1 MKQIFKFY
9 VEISYVFIDTTLRI
23 WYVGKEKQGFN
34 SLIGVYVYNLVSKS
48 RLMPSQTNKQKKKS
62 SSNFKWTFK
71 QVGEEGEVR
80 RTNKCP

>member
-48 RLMPSQTNKQKKKS
+48 RLMPNQTNKQKKKK
-62 SSNFKWTFK
+62 NQIRTLREHLNKWGK
-71 QVGEEGEVR
+71 RV
-80 RTNKCP
+80 K